1 MSDSPVILMR
11 PSLSEEEEMKIAG
24 EYFPVY
30 RLRSQIPYNS
40 LVIGRYSVLPYYR
53 ELEEDLETKGCSL
66 INSYYEH
73 RWIADLREWY
83 TDLEGLTP
91 KTWFSLESIPQ
102 EGPFV
107 LKGSTNSRKFE
118 WNTHM
123 FARNK
128 REAVEVYRR
137 LSQDG
142 MIGEQG
148 IYIREYVPLR
158 HLADGF
164 NGLPISEEYRFF
176 ILDGEVISG
185 AFYWSSHVDDLQE
198 KFSPDRV
205 PQSFLKQ
212 VIKRIRNRA
221 RFLVLDVGITATGA
235 PIVIEINDG
244 QMSGPSENDLHQ
256 LYERLHAKLG
266 APLGK

>member
-1 MSDSPVILMR
+1 MGSNPVILMR
-11 PSLSEEEEMKIAG
+11 PSLAEEEELGIA
-24 EYFPVY
+24 EKYFPVY
-30 RLRSQIPYNS
+30 RLRSQIPPDS

-53 ELEEDLETKGCSL
+53 ELEEDLQANGSEL
-66 INSYYEH
+66 INSYHEH

-83 TDLEGLTP
+83 EDLKGLTP
-91 KTWFSLESIPQ
+91 RTWFSLESLPE

-128 REAVEVYRR
+128 REAIDVYRR

-142 MIGEQG
+142 LIGEQG

-176 ILDGEVISG
+176 ILDGKVISG
-185 AFYWSSHVDDLQE
+185 AFYWSSHVDDLSE
-198 KFSPDRV
+198 TFTPDRV
-205 PQSFLKQ
+205 PTAFLKT
-212 VIKRIRNRA
+212 VTNRIKNRA
-221 RFLVLDVGITATGA
+221 RFVVIDVGITASGE
-235 PIVIEINDG
+235 PIVIEVNDG

-256 LYERLHAKLG
+256 LYCNLSAALANE
-266 APLGK
+266 